1 MAILYRSEAERGRKW
16 RALFAREMPDM
27 PFRIWPDTGDV
38 DDIEYLVAWTP
49 SAELIASLPNLKVLF
64 SVGAGVDQ
72 LDLSAVPPTVDV
84 VRMID
89 PGIIEGMT
97 EYVTF
102 ATLTLHRHM
111 LEYAAAQSEGR
122 WQPIDAV
129 PARSRRVGVMGLG
142 SLGKAALS
150 QLASF
155 GFPMSGWSRS
165 RAEIQGVTCYAGHD
179 ELTPFLQQCDIVI
192 CLLPLTEETEGI
204 LCTSTFDALPKGAA
218 VINAARGGHL
228 IEQDLLDALDR
239 GQLSGAVIDVLH
251 EEPAPADHPFWSHP
265 RILLTPHTA
274 AQTMAETAGPVLL
287 DNVRRHRA
295 GKPLNGLVERQR
307 GY

>member
-1 MAILYRSEAERGRKW
+1 MTILYNSMAERGRKW
-16 RALFAREMPDM
+16 QALFAREMPDM
-27 PFRIWPDTGDV
+27 PFRIWPDVGDPA
-38 DDIEYLVAWTP
+38 DIDYLVAWTP

-72 LDLSAVPPTVDV
+72 LDLGAVPASVEV

-89 PGIIEGMT
+89 PGIVEGMT

-102 ATLTLHRHM
+102 ATLALHRHM
-111 LEYAAAQSEGR
+111 LAYVAAQADGR
-122 WQPIDAV
+122 WHPFDAV

-142 SLGKAALS
+142 SLGRAALGK
-150 QLASF
+150 LGGF
-155 GFPMSGWSRS
+155 GFPLSGWSRS
-165 RAEIQGVTCYAGHD
+165 RAEIDCVRCYAGWE
-179 ELTPFLQQCDIVI
+179 ELGPFLAACDILV
-192 CLLPLTEETEGI
+192 CLLPLTSETRRI
-204 LCTSTFDALPKGAA
+204 LNRSTFDAMPAGAA
-218 VINAARGGHL
+218 IINAARGGHVVEEDL
-228 IEQDLLDALDR
+228 IDALDR
-239 GQLSGAVIDVLH
+239 GQLSGAVIDVLQT
-251 EEPAPADHPFWSHP
+251 EPAAADHPFWSHP

-295 GKPLNGLVERQR
+295 GQPMVGRVERRR